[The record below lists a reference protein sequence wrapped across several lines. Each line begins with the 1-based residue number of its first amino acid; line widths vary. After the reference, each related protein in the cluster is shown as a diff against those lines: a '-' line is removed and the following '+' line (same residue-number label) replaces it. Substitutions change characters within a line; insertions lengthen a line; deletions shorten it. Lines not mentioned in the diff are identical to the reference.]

1 MRNWGSSMNNS
12 RLVAITVIEKVLNEN
27 AYSNI
32 VLGLELNKSDL
43 SDKDKALVTEIV
55 YGTLKYK
62 YTIDKILLNYIKKGI
77 DKLESFVLNILRI
90 SVYQIKYL
98 DKVPSF
104 AIVNEAVNLTKKK
117 SNIGASKLVNGVLR
131 SYLRDSDTKYYNE
144 KDDIERLC
152 FEYSFTKYLVKLFIK
167 QYGAE
172 RAEEILKGLN
182 YKPDVTVRVNTL
194 KLTYKEIWEKLIENG
209 YNIEKGYVC
218 AKAIRII
225 KGKNIENNLLF
236 NEGYITVQDESAM
249 LTASSMDLTPNLKV
263 LDLCSAPGGKTTHI
277 AEIMKNTGYVSAFDI
292 HENKL
297 SLIKENLKRIGI
309 TNTTC
314 EAQDATIYAPDLFEC
329 ADRVLID
336 VPCSGLGII
345 RKKPEI
351 KWSNHINNIKGIIE
365 TQRLIMEN
373 ASKYVKKGGIL
384 LYSTCTLNKEENEGN
399 IEWFTEL
406 HSDFKIVPIYFGEFD
421 NINYSDKGYVTIFP
435 NEYMDGFFIS
445 KLIKS

>member
-1 MRNWGSSMNNS
+1 MSNS

-32 VLGLELNKSDL
+32 VLGLELNKSEL
-43 SDKDKALVTEIV
+43 NDKDKALVTEIV

-62 YTIDKILLNYIKKGI
+62 YTIDKILQHFVKKGF

-90 SVYQIKYL
+90 SVYQIRYL

-104 AIVNEAVNLTKKK
+104 AAVNEAVNLTKKK

-131 SYLRDSDTKYYNE
+131 SYLRETDTKYYNE
-144 KDDIERLC
+144 ENDIERLC
-152 FEYSFTKYLVKLFIK
+152 FVYSFTKALVKLFIK
-167 QYGAE
+167 QYGPE
-172 RAEEILKGLN
+172 KAEEILRGLN

-209 YNIEKGYVC
+209 YNIEEGY
-218 AKAIRII
+218 ASSEAIRII
-225 KGKNIENNLLF
+225 KGKNIENNVLF
-236 NEGYITVQDESAM
+236 NEGNITVQDESAM
-249 LTASSMDLTPNLKV
+249 LTAPSMDLKLNMKV

-277 AEIMKNTGYVSAFDI
+277 AEILKNTGRVLAFDI
-292 HENKL
+292 HKNKL
-297 SLIKENLKRIGI
+297 SLIEENIKRIGI

-314 EAQDATIYAPDLFEC
+314 EVQDATIFSQDLFEY

-351 KWSNHINNIKGIIE
+351 KWSKNIKDINNIIDI
-365 TQRLIMEN
+365 QRRIMNN
-373 ASKYVKKGGIL
+373 ASKYVKKGGVL
-384 LYSTCTLNKEENEGN
+384 VYSTCTLNKDENEGN
-399 IEWFTEL
+399 IEWFIES
-406 HSDFKIVPIYFGEFD
+406 HSEFKIEPVSFGEFD
-421 NINYSDKGYVTIFP
+421 NINYNEKGYATIFP
-435 NEYMDGFFIS
+435 NEYMDGFFIA
-445 KLIKS
+445 KLIKA

>member
-1 MRNWGSSMNNS
+1 MSNS

-32 VLGLELNKSDL
+32 VLGLELNKSEL
-43 SDKDKALVTEIV
+43 NDKDKALVTEIV

-62 YTIDKILLNYIKKGI
+62 YTIDKILQHFVKKGF

-104 AIVNEAVNLTKKK
+104 AAVNEAVNLTKKK

-131 SYLRDSDTKYYNE
+131 SYLRETDAKYYNE
-144 KDDIERLC
+144 ENDIERLC
-152 FEYSFTKYLVKLFIK
+152 FEYSFTKSLVKLFIK
-167 QYGAE
+167 QYGPQK
-172 RAEEILKGLN
+172 AEEILKGLN

-209 YNIEKGYVC
+209 YNIEEGY
-218 AKAIRII
+218 ASTEAIRII
-225 KGKNIENNLLF
+225 KGKNIENNVLF
-236 NEGYITVQDESAM
+236 NEGNITVQDESAM
-249 LTASSMDLTPNLKV
+249 LTAPSMDLKLNMKV

-277 AEIMKNTGYVSAFDI
+277 AELMKNTGKVLAFDV
-292 HENKL
+292 HKNKL
-297 SLIKENLKRIGI
+297 SLIEENVERIGI

-314 EAQDATIYAPDLFEC
+314 EVQDATVFNKDLFEY

-351 KWSNHINNIKGIIE
+351 KWSKNIKDINNIIDI
-365 TQRLIMEN
+365 QRSIMDN
-373 ASKYVKKGGIL
+373 ASKYVKKGGVL
-384 LYSTCTLNKEENEGN
+384 VYSTCTLNKDENEGN
-399 IEWFTEL
+399 IDWFIES
-406 HSDFKIVPIYFGEFD
+406 HCEFKIEPVFFGEFD
-421 NINYSDKGYVTIFP
+421 NIKYSDKGYVTIFP
-435 NEYMDGFFIS
+435 NEYMDGFFIT

>member
-1 MRNWGSSMNNS
+1 MNNS
-12 RLVAITVIEKVLNEN
+12 RLVAIIVIEKVLNEN

-32 VLGLELNKSDL
+32 VLGLELNKSEL

-62 YTIDKILLNYIKKGI
+62 YTIDKILCNFIKKGI
-77 DKLESFVLNILRI
+77 DKLDSFVLNILRI
-90 SVYQIKYL
+90 SVYQIRFL

-104 AIVNEAVNLTKKK
+104 AVVNEAVNLTKKK

-131 SYLRDSDTKYYNE
+131 SYLRDNTTKYYNE
-144 KDDIERLC
+144 KDNIERLC
-152 FEYSFTKYLVKLFIK
+152 FEYSFTKALVKLFIK
-167 QYGAE
+167 QYGPEIAE
-172 RAEEILKGLN
+172 KILVGLN

-194 KLTYKEIWEKLIENG
+194 KLSYKEIWEKLIQNG
-209 YNIEKGYVC
+209 YNIEEGYAC
-218 AKAIRII
+218 PDAIRII

-236 NEGYITVQDESAM
+236 NEGKITVQDESAM
-249 LTASSMDLTPNLKV
+249 LTAHSMNLTPNLYV

-277 AEIMKNTGYVSAFDI
+277 AEIMENTGHISAFDV
-292 HENKL
+292 HKNKL

-314 EAQDATIYAPDLFEC
+314 DVRDATIYDPNLFEC

-351 KWSNHINNIKGIIE
+351 KWSKHIKDVE
-365 TQRLIMEN
+365 TIVGVQRKIMEN
-373 ASKYVKKGGIL
+373 ASKYVKKGGVL
-384 LYSTCTLNKEENEGN
+384 VYSTCTLNKEENEKN
-399 IEWFTEL
+399 IEWFIET
-406 HSDFKIVPIYFGEFD
+406 HPDFKIEPVFYGELD
-421 NINYSDKGYVTIFP
+421 NINYNDRGYVTIFP
-435 NEYMDGFFIS
+435 NEYMDGFFIT
-445 KLIKS
+445 KIIKS

>member
-1 MRNWGSSMNNS
+1 MDNS
-12 RLVAITVIEKVLNEN
+12 RLVSITVVEKVLNDN

-62 YTIDKILLNYIKKGI
+62 YTIDKILCNFIKKGI
-77 DKLESFVLNILRI
+77 DKLDSFVLNILRI
-90 SVYQIKYL
+90 SIYQIKFL

-104 AIVNEAVNLTKKK
+104 AVVNEAVNLTKKK

-131 SYLRDSDTKYYNE
+131 NYLRDSEAKYYNE

-152 FEYSFTKYLVKLFIK
+152 FEYSFTKALVKLFIK
-167 QYGAE
+167 QYGPIIAE
-172 RAEEILKGLN
+172 KILKGLN
-182 YKPDVTVRVNTL
+182 HKPDVTVRVNLL
-194 KLTYKEIWEKLIENG
+194 KFTYEEIWEKLIENG

-218 AKAIRII
+218 SEAIRII

-236 NEGYITVQDESAM
+236 NGGNITVQDESAM
-249 LTASSMDLTPNLKV
+249 LAAISMDLKPNLKV

-277 AEIMKNTGYVSAFDI
+277 AEIMGNTGHVSAFDI
-292 HENKL
+292 HKNKL
-297 SLIKENLKRIGI
+297 SLIKENLSRIGI

-314 EAQDATIYAPDLFEC
+314 DVMDATVYTEDLFES
-329 ADRVLID
+329 ADRVLMD

-351 KWSNHINNIKGIIE
+351 KWSKDISNMKGIIDI
-365 TQRLIMEN
+365 QRKIMDN
-373 ASKYVKKGGIL
+373 ASRYVKKGGVVV
-384 LYSTCTLNKEENEGN
+384 YSTCTLNKEENEEN
-399 IEWFTEL
+399 IQWFL
-406 HSDFKIVPIYFGEFD
+406 DSHPDFKIEPVFYGEFN
-421 NINYSDKGYVTIFP
+421 NIIYSDKGYVTILP
-435 NEYMDGFFIS
+435 NEYMDGFFIT
-445 KLIKS
+445 KIIKSW

>member
-1 MRNWGSSMNNS
+1 MNNS
-12 RLVAITVIEKVLNEN
+12 RLVAIVVIEKVLNEN

-32 VLGLELNKSDL
+32 VLGLELNKSEL

-62 YTIDKILLNYIKKGI
+62 YTIDKILLRYVKKGI

-90 SVYQIKYL
+90 SIYQIRFL

-104 AIVNEAVNLTKKK
+104 AAVNEAVNLTKKK

-131 SYLRDSDTKYYNE
+131 SYLRDTDAKYFNE
-144 KDDIERLC
+144 EDNIERLC
-152 FEYSFTKYLVKLFIK
+152 FEYSFTKALVKLFIK
-167 QYGAE
+167 QYGPESAE
-172 RAEEILKGLN
+172 VILKGLN

-194 KLTYKEIWEKLIENG
+194 RLTYKEIWEKLIENG
-209 YNIEKGYVC
+209 YNIEEGYAC
-218 AKAIRII
+218 PAAIRII

-236 NEGYITVQDESAM
+236 NEGNITVQDESAM
-249 LTASSMDLTPNLKV
+249 LTALSMDLEPNLNV

-277 AEIMKNTGYVSAFDI
+277 AELMSNTGHVRAFDI
-292 HENKL
+292 HKNKL
-297 SLIKENLKRIGI
+297 SLIKENLNRIGI

-314 EAQDATIYAPDLFEC
+314 DVMDATEYSEDLFES

-351 KWSNHINNIKGIIE
+351 KWSKNIKDINSIVDI
-365 TQRLIMEN
+365 QRKIMEN
-373 ASKYVKKGGIL
+373 ASKYVKKGGVL
-384 LYSTCTLNKEENEGN
+384 VYSTCTLNKQENESN
-399 IEWFTEL
+399 VDWFIESHPE
-406 HSDFKIVPIYFGEFD
+406 FKIEPVFYGKLD
-421 NINYSDKGYVTIFP
+421 NISYSDKGYVTIFP
-435 NEYMDGFFIS
+435 NEYMDGFFIA
-445 KLIKS
+445 KIRKS

>member
-1 MRNWGSSMNNS
+1 MSNS

-32 VLGLELNKSDL
+32 VLGIELNKSEL

-62 YTIDKILLNYIKKGI
+62 YTIDKILCNYVTKGI

-90 SVYQIKYL
+90 SIYQIRYL

-104 AIVNEAVNLTKKK
+104 AAVNEAVNLTKKK
-117 SNIGASKLVNGVLR
+117 SNVGASKLVNGVLR
-131 SYLRDSDTKYYNE
+131 SYLRNSELKYYNAE
-144 KDDIERLC
+144 DPIERLC
-152 FEYSFTKYLVKLFIK
+152 FEYSFTKALVKLFIR
-167 QYGAE
+167 QYGIVS
-172 RAEEILKGLN
+172 AEEILKGLN
-182 YKPDVTVRVNTL
+182 YRPDVTVRVNTL
-194 KLTYKEIWEKLIENG
+194 KLSYEEIWGKLIENG

-218 AKAIRII
+218 HQAIRII
-225 KGKNIENNLLF
+225 KGKNIENNVLF

-249 LTASSMDLTPNLKV
+249 LTAYSMDLEPNLKV

-277 AEIMKNTGYVSAFDI
+277 AEIMGNTGCVTAFDI

-297 SLIKENLKRIGI
+297 SLIKSNLDRIGI

-314 EAQDATIYAPDLFEC
+314 HVMDATVYNEDLFEC
-329 ADRVLID
+329 ADRVLMD

-351 KWSNHINNIKGIIE
+351 KWSKDIKSLESIVDV
-365 TQRLIMEN
+365 QRKIMDN
-373 ASKYVKKGGIL
+373 ASKYVKKGGVL
-384 LYSTCTLNKEENEGN
+384 VYSTCTLNKEENESNVQWFIETHPGFKVKPIAYEKRNN
-399 IEWFTEL
+399 I
-406 HSDFKIVPIYFGEFD
+406 Y
-421 NINYSDKGYVTIFP
+421 YSEAGCVTILP
-435 NEYMDGFFIS
+435 NEYMDGFFIA
-445 KLIKS
+445 KIIKSW

>member
-1 MRNWGSSMNNS
+1 MSNS
-12 RLVAITVIEKVLNEN
+12 RLVAVTVIEKVLNDN

-32 VLGLELNKSDL
+32 VLGLELNKSEL

-62 YTIDKILLNYIKKGI
+62 YTIDKILQHFVKNGF

-90 SVYQIKYL
+90 SIYQIRYL

-104 AIVNEAVNLTKKK
+104 ATVNEAVNLTKKK

-131 SYLRDSDTKYYNE
+131 SYLRETDAKYYNE
-144 KDDIERLC
+144 ENDIERLC
-152 FEYSFTKYLVKLFIK
+152 FEYSFTKALVKLFIK
-167 QYGAE
+167 QYGPQK
-172 RAEEILKGLN
+172 AEEILKGLN

-194 KLTYKEIWEKLIENG
+194 KLAYKEIWEKLIENG
-209 YNIEKGYVC
+209 YNIEEGY
-218 AKAIRII
+218 ASSEAIRII
-225 KGKNIENNLLF
+225 KGKNIENNVLF
-236 NEGYITVQDESAM
+236 NEGNITVQDESAM
-249 LTASSMDLTPNLKV
+249 LTAPSMDLKLNMKV

-277 AEIMKNTGYVSAFDI
+277 AELMKNTGKVLAFDV
-292 HENKL
+292 HKNKL
-297 SLIKENLKRIGI
+297 SLIEENIKRIGI

-314 EAQDATIYAPDLFEC
+314 EVQDATVFNKDLFEY

-351 KWSNHINNIKGIIE
+351 KWSKNIKDINNIIDIQRGI
-365 TQRLIMEN
+365 MDN
-373 ASKYVKKGGIL
+373 ASKYVKKGGVL
-384 LYSTCTLNKEENEGN
+384 VYSTCTLNKDENEGN
-399 IEWFTEL
+399 IDWFIES
-406 HSDFKIVPIYFGEFD
+406 HCEFKIEPIFFGEFD
-421 NINYSDKGYVTIFP
+421 NIKYSDKGYVTIFP
-435 NEYMDGFFIS
+435 NEYMDGFFIT

>member
-1 MRNWGSSMNNS
+1 MSNS
-12 RLVAITVIEKVLNEN
+12 RLVAVTVIEKVLNDN

-32 VLGLELNKSDL
+32 VLGLELNKSEL

-62 YTIDKILLNYIKKGI
+62 YTIDKILQHFVKNGF

-90 SVYQIKYL
+90 SVYQIRYL

-104 AIVNEAVNLTKKK
+104 ATVNEAVNLTKKK

-131 SYLRDSDTKYYNE
+131 SYLRETDAKYYNGE
-144 KDDIERLC
+144 NDIERLC
-152 FEYSFTKYLVKLFIK
+152 FEYSFTRALVKLFIK
-167 QYGAE
+167 QYGSQK
-172 RAEEILKGLN
+172 AEEILKGLN

-194 KLTYKEIWEKLIENG
+194 KLTYKQIWEKLIENG
-209 YNIEKGYVC
+209 YNIEEGY
-218 AKAIRII
+218 ASSEAIRII
-225 KGKNIENNLLF
+225 KGKNIENNVLF
-236 NEGYITVQDESAM
+236 NEGNITVQDESAM
-249 LTASSMDLTPNLKV
+249 LTAPSMDLKLNMKV

-277 AEIMKNTGYVSAFDI
+277 AELMKNTGKVLAFDV
-292 HENKL
+292 HKNKL
-297 SLIKENLKRIGI
+297 SLIEENIKRIGI

-314 EAQDATIYAPDLFEC
+314 EVQDATVFADDLFEY

-351 KWSNHINNIKGIIE
+351 KWSKNVKDINNIIDI
-365 TQRLIMEN
+365 QRSIMDN
-373 ASKYVKKGGIL
+373 ASKYVKKGGVL
-384 LYSTCTLNKEENEGN
+384 VYSTCTLNKDENEGN
-399 IEWFTEL
+399 IDWFIES
-406 HSDFKIVPIYFGEFD
+406 HCEFKIEPIFFGEFD
-421 NINYSDKGYVTIFP
+421 NIKYSDKGYVTIFP
-435 NEYMDGFFIS
+435 NEYMDGFFIT